1 MIRLCRRNS
10 VIWAY
15 CSMKFFIVNEH
26 IMAFFFFHFVNL
38 ISSYGN
44 RSKYADSYLRQRGN
58 ESTNKKKTAK
68 IIFVQNLFHKEVA
81 HVTLCHILSSCFLYL
96 TPTGARSAKVIQ
108 AQKKEEEDERIK
120 WKILIALFT

>member
-1 MIRLCRRNS
+1 MGTAQNTPIHTSGREE
-10 VIWAY
+10 
-15 CSMKFFIVNEH
+15 MKAQI
-26 IMAFFFFHFVNL
+26 
-38 ISSYGN
+38 
-44 RSKYADSYLRQRGN
+44 
-58 ESTNKKKTAK
+58 KKTAK

-96 TPTGARSAKVIQ
+96 APTGARSAKVIQ